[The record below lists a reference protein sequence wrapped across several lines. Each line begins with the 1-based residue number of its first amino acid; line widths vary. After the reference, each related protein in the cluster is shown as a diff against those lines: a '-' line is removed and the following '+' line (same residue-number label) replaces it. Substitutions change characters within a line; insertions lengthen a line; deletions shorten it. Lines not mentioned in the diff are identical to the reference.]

1 MANKPVSMGLFI
13 LSLIVLGPI
22 LVVSAILGL
31 GWWWEG
37 FSGCIFASPYST
49 CGYGQF
55 TKATIF
61 SVIAFG
67 CFAGIQKMWGKTK

>member
-1 MANKPVSMGLFI
+1 MANKSVSVIVFVLTI
-13 LSLIVLGPI
+13 IVLGPI
-22 LVVSAILGL
+22 MVASAVIAL

-49 CGYGQF
+49 CGYSQF

-61 SVIAFG
+61 SIIVFG
-67 CFAGIQKMWGKTK
+67 CFTGIQKMWNKTK

>member
-1 MANKPVSMGLFI
+1 MANKSVSVVVFI
-13 LSLIVLGPI
+13 LTLIVIGP
-22 LVVSAILGL
+22 LMVASAVIAL

-61 SVIAFG
+61 SIIVFG
-67 CFAGIQKMWGKTK
+67 CFTGIQKMWNKTK

>member
-1 MANKPVSMGLFI
+1 MANKSVSVVVFI
-13 LSLIVLGPI
+13 LTLIVLGP
-22 LVVSAILGL
+22 LMVASAVIAL

-61 SVIAFG
+61 SVIVFG
-67 CFAGIQKMWGKTK
+67 CFTGIQKMWNKTK

>member
-1 MANKPVSMGLFI
+1 MANKSVSVVVFI
-13 LSLIVLGPI
+13 LTVIVLGP
-22 LVVSAILGL
+22 LMVASAVIAL

-61 SVIAFG
+61 SVVVYG
-67 CFAGIQKMWGKTK
+67 CFMGIQKMWSKTK

>member
-1 MANKPVSMGLFI
+1 MANKSFSVLVFI
-13 LSLIVLGPI
+13 LTLIVLGP
-22 LVVSAILGL
+22 LMVASAVIAL

-61 SVIAFG
+61 SIIVFG
-67 CFAGIQKMWGKTK
+67 CFTGIQKMWNKTK

>member
-1 MANKPVSMGLFI
+1 MANKSVSVVVFI
-13 LSLIVLGPI
+13 LTLIVLGP
-22 LVVSAILGL
+22 LMVASAVIAL

-61 SVIAFG
+61 SVIVFG
-67 CFAGIQKMWGKTK
+67 CFTCIQKMWNKTK

>member
-1 MANKPVSMGLFI
+1 MAKKSVSVVVFVLTA
-13 LSLIVLGPI
+13 IVLGP
-22 LVVSAILGL
+22 LMVASAVIAL

-67 CFAGIQKMWGKTK
+67 SFTGIQKMWNKIK

>member
-1 MANKPVSMGLFI
+1 MANKSVSVVVFI
-13 LSLIVLGPI
+13 LTVIVLGP
-22 LVVSAILGL
+22 LMVASAVIAL

-61 SVIAFG
+61 SIIVFG
-67 CFAGIQKMWGKTK
+67 CFTGIQKMWNKTK

>member
-1 MANKPVSMGLFI
+1 MANKSVSKVVFVLT
-13 LSLIVLGPI
+13 LIVLGP
-22 LVVSAILGL
+22 LTVASAVIAL

-55 TKATIF
+55 TKAAIF

-67 CFAGIQKMWGKTK
+67 CFSGIQKMWNKIK

>member
-1 MANKPVSMGLFI
+1 MANKSVSVVVFI
-13 LSLIVLGPI
+13 LTLIVLGP
-22 LVVSAILGL
+22 LMVASAVIAL

-61 SVIAFG
+61 SIIVFG
-67 CFAGIQKMWGKTK
+67 CFTGIQKMWNKTK

>member
-1 MANKPVSMGLFI
+1 MANKALNVGVFVLT
-13 LSLIVLGPI
+13 LIILGP
-22 LVVSAILGL
+22 LMVASAVIAL

-37 FSGCIFASPYST
+37 FTGCIFASPYST

-61 SVIAFG
+61 SVVTFG
-67 CFAGIQKMWGKTK
+67 CFIGIQKMWGKTK

>member
-1 MANKPVSMGLFI
+1 MANKAVNVGIFVLT
-13 LSLIVLGPI
+13 LIFLGPLMI
-22 LVVSAILGL
+22 ASAIVAL

-37 FSGCIFASPYST
+37 FTGCIFASPYST
-49 CGYGQF
+49 CGYSQF

-67 CFAGIQKMWGKTK
+67 CFTGIQKIWSKTK

>member
-1 MANKPVSMGLFI
+1 MANKAVNVAAFI
-13 LSLIVLGPI
+13 LTLIVLGP
-22 LVVSAILGL
+22 LMVASAVIAL

-37 FSGCIFASPYST
+37 FTGCIFASPYST

-61 SVIAFG
+61 SAIAFG
-67 CFAGIQKMWGKTK
+67 CFIGIQKMWSKTK

>member
-1 MANKPVSMGLFI
+1 MANKSVSVVVFVLT
-13 LSLIVLGPI
+13 LIVLGP
-22 LVVSAILGL
+22 LMVASAVFAL

-67 CFAGIQKMWGKTK
+67 CFAGIQKMWNKTK